1 VRREI
6 AAHIDPDVSVHGTK
20 VGRPM
25 RFRRHEDAVRKMTAQ
40 MLERA
45 GNTVLTAST
54 PSEVSAIFEAEQG
67 RI

>member
-1 VRREI
+1 
-6 AAHIDPDVSVHGTK
+6 
-20 VGRPM
+20 M